1 MNLKMYTSSRDPIL
15 NSKLLRNT
23 TFWSWYRYVFYST
36 PQTEFQLSNDFW
48 FELNQGYLEM
58 EDNSWEDDMSEFI
71 SEATDEEL
79 MTFWK
84 NYNQALYHS

>member
-1 MNLKMYTSSRDPIL
+1 
-15 NSKLLRNT
+15 
-23 TFWSWYRYVFYST
+23 
-36 PQTEFQLSNDFW
+36 LSNDFW